1 MPPHLLRGDVEQ
13 RGSAL
18 RAPQLTVDAGLP
30 RPVLARHVVGG
41 DAKAGQLGHLVL
53 RLQPATGCPGPA
65 RPPTHLDEA
74 DQRRHDHG
82 DPAPLLHHR
91 RQLVTQGLAPASGH
105 CKGNMRSDRVLR

>member
-30 RPVLARHVVGG
+30 RPVLARHVVCG
-41 DAKAGQLGHLVL
+41 DAEAGQLGHLVL
-53 RLQPATGCPGPA
+53 RLHRTLKLAAWA
-65 RPPTHLDEA
+65 RPPAHLDEA
-74 DQRRHDHG
+74 DQRRHDHR

-91 RQLVTQGLAPASGH
+91 RQLVAQGLAPASGH
-105 CKGNMRSDRVLR
+105 CKGNRRYHRILR